1 MKKGNCR
8 FVKCIFAVAASLSL
22 CSCNLFEDVV
32 SDFIWGF
39 AKQTVIPSKDYPNH
53 AYPIIEN
60 ATSKELSFLVV
71 YPGSDYVGNEVKVDL
86 AEVRSISAIGPG
98 QKDVVLLHRAFSKQ
112 EDVTI
117 TSLTSGSVVPRFVA
131 LEGNVVEELVAMAY
145 PKYTPSLDH
154 EIVIIEKSA
163 WDEQMES
170 RVVYEIGSDQFTLD
184 HWTEEWVDDP
194 IPGNYLEVPHDYYL
208 SSGSYNNDWY
218 TFISWTFTLTD
229 ELLAEYA
236 AGKNL
241 INNQL

>member
-1 MKKGNCR
+1 M
-8 FVKCIFAVAASLSL
+8 FLALTSLALLTSCSAYEDIMSGFISL
-22 CSCNLFEDVV
+22 LV
-32 SDFIWGF
+32 
-39 AKQTVIPSKDYPNH
+39 PHSKESVDPPYH
-53 AYPIIEN
+53 AYPVIEN

-71 YPGSDYVGNEVKVDL
+71 YPGSDYVSNEVVVDL

-117 TSLTSGSVVPRFVA
+117 SSLTSGSVVPRFVA

-154 EIVIIEKSA
+154 EIVIVEKSS

-218 TFISWTFTLTD
+218 KFIYWTFTLTD